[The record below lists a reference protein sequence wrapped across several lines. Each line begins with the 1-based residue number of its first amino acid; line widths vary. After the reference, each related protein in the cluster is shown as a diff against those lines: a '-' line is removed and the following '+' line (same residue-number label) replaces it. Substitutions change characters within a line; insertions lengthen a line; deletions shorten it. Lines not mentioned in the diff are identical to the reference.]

1 MIELSVSQT
10 ILLCDNVKLK
20 YNFSTITFSSCAVQ
34 NNKFIYNTCNFNR
47 LPKVSMGTTYCLEL
61 LDETIY
67 FTENIISSYK
77 SVDENNLA

>member
-1 MIELSVSQT
+1 MIELSVNQT

-20 YNFSTITFSSCAVQ
+20 YNFSKITFSSCAVQ

-47 LPKVSMGTTYCLEL
+47 LPKVSMVTFFRLEL